1 MIDFVEPWYATR
13 EDIKNALDYKTTAR
27 ADARIDRAL
36 AAASRSVDGLCHRRF
51 YPSAGTRYWDWPNGQ
66 HARAWRLWLD
76 ESELVELT
84 GVVAG
89 GATIPVDAVLL
100 GPNRSGPPYRWIE
113 IDLSTSYAL
122 QSGDTMQ
129 QAVGLT
135 GLWAGH
141 AVMESP
147 AGTVVGAIGAT
158 DTTLTVS
165 DASLVGVGSLLRSGD
180 ERLLAVGRSM
190 ADTGVTLAA
199 DLGGQAK
206 DTTVTVSD
214 GTGVHEGEVLLVD
227 GERLRVD
234 DIAGD
239 TLVVRRQWD
248 GSTLA
253 AHTSG
258 ATVYAP
264 RALTVARGAVGTTA
278 SAIADGAALVVWE
291 PPPLVRTLTIAE
303 TVTTLSQ
310 ELAGYARTS
319 RSSSSS
325 GTPRP
330 VTPTIGDIRDQC
342 YAAHGRH
349 ARTRAV

>member
-1 MIDFVEPWYATR
+1 MIDYTEPWYATR
-13 EDIKNALDYKTTAR
+13 EDVKDALDFKTTAR

-51 YPSAGTRYWDWPNGQ
+51 YPAVGTRYWDWPNGQ

-76 ESELVELT
+76 DSELVELT
-84 GVVAG
+84 GLVSG
-89 GATIPVDAVLL
+89 GVTIPTGAVILN
-100 GPNRSGPPYRWIE
+100 PQRSGPPYRSLE
-113 IDLSTSYAL
+113 IDLSSAYAL
-122 QSGDTMQ
+122 SAGDTEQ
-129 QAVGLT
+129 HAVAVT
-135 GLWAGH
+135 GLWGYRNAE
-141 AVMESP
+141 AP
-147 AGTVVGAIGAT
+147 AGTVVGAAGAT

-165 DASLVGVGSLLRSGD
+165 DASMVGVGSLLRSGD

-214 GTGVHEGEVLLVD
+214 GTGAHVGEVLLVD

-291 PPPLVRTLTIAE
+291 PPSLVRTLTIAE
-303 TVTTLSQ
+303 AVTTLSQ

-325 GTPRP
+325 GAPRP
-330 VTPTIGDIRDQC
+330 VTPTVGDIRDQC